1 MTMRK
6 IVTMLGFIV
15 CLALTASAS
24 ASPAPN
30 SASDPDRPALAAQPA
45 RAGLPEFR
53 DEAAMVLVGS
63 ALIGLAAAVR
73 RAA

>member
-6 IVTMLGFIV
+6 VVTIFGFIG
-15 CLALTASAS
+15 CLTLAASATASATL
-24 ASPAPN
+24 N
-30 SASDPDRPALAAQPA
+30 SASDPERPAIGAEQGRPA
-45 RAGLPEFR
+45 LPEFR

>member
-6 IVTMLGFIV
+6 FVTVVGFIG
-15 CLALTASAS
+15 CLACAASVA
-24 ASPAPN
+24 ASPAAN
-30 SASDPDRPALAAQPA
+30 GASEPDRPTTAAHQD
-45 RAGLPEFR
+45 RAGIPEFR